1 MGKVLV
7 KAQKKVLVK
16 ASPQL
21 QYDMQGN
28 ASFVFGHGGGGKGG
42 GSTKRE
48 KILGGIGGA
57 VGVLGALTG
66 SHKNAGS
73 LANALYAGGI
83 RGKGLGRGLGNFFTS
98 RNRQSRADL
107 EEKEKQE
114 YADMRARE
122 QAADRDPNRH
132 IQTLGDVKFGRTG
145 RRNAMNNWATE
156 AGRRDAKTN
165 LEQERANLRNPE
177 LTQLAH
183 EKALHNA
190 LINQRVKEQIKPGT
204 AEAMQT
210 VNPTNAITQTLPLNG
225 NMSPRVDDLNNVD
238 PKYKDHNEEGLE
250 AKPTI
255 TPQQERDMNEELFNN
270 PVRGNVNQAQPWRIK
285 QPPSDAFDPL
295 GPAGGAA
302 NGAQ

>member
-28 ASFVFGHGGGGKGG
+28 SSFVFGHGGGGKGG

-48 KILGGIGGA
+48 KILGGLGGA

-66 SHKNAGS
+66 SHKNVGS

-83 RGKGLGRGLGNFFTS
+83 RGKGLGRGLGRGLTS

-107 EEKEKQE
+107 QEKETQE

-132 IQTLGDVKFGRTG
+132 IQTLGDVKFGRGG
-145 RRNAMNNWATE
+145 RRNAMNHWATE
-156 AGRRDAKTN
+156 AGKRDANTN

-204 AEAMQT
+204 AEAMRT
-210 VNPTNAITQTLPLNG
+210 VNPINAQTQTQPLNG
-225 NMSPRVDDLNNVD
+225 NMSPPVDVVPLGPHTNHV
-238 PKYKDHNEEGLE
+238 EEGLG
-250 AKPTI
+250 AKPI
-255 TPQQERDMNEELFNN
+255 LSPEKQKEYEEQRK
-270 PVRGNVNQAQPWRIK
+270 VGVTDAGMEGWRIK
-285 QPPSDAFDPL
+285 ESLPGS
-295 GPAGGAA
+295 AA
-302 NGAQ
+302 VDQSGQTTTTTAN